1 MPSPHS
7 LPPSLSSSLF
17 PLTAS
22 EEGEWMDAST
32 ITPRFDARSL
42 SEVTTLSAMTLREGG
57 KEGGGREGGRVGG
70 E

>member
-1 MPSPHS
+1 
-7 LPPSLSSSLF
+7 
-17 PLTAS
+17 
-22 EEGEWMDAST
+22 MDAST